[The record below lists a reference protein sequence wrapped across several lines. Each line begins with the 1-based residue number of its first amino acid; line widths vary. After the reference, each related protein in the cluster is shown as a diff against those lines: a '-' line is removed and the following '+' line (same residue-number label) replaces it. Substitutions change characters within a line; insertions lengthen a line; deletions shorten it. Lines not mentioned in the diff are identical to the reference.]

1 MFQPTR
7 LRHPDNDKLR
17 LYFEEL
23 YQRYEV
29 QQKVVKGKYYPL
41 IENYLEST
49 VNEII
54 SATKCQPRT
63 FIFRADLKFPAFMER
78 SSMHDNN
85 HVLSRF
91 FRFFK
96 YELTK
101 ASAPYRMSLRYIWA
115 REQDTSDKPHYH
127 LVIMLNKGV
136 FDSIGSPLPDEF
148 GSYTRQNIYHRM
160 MRSWLKA
167 MDFHH
172 EEPLG
177 QLITIGEHPMNGL
190 PWTGVLARHD
200 WCAINEAVYVCSYLC
215 KAYTKQIGQG
225 IQVFNTSQGKS
236 LIKPDV

>member
-7 LRHPDNDKLR
+7 SRHTDNDKLR
-17 LYFEEL
+17 LLFEEI
-23 YQRYEV
+23 YKGYDV
-29 QQKVVKGKYYPL
+29 QQKVEKGKYYPL
-41 IENYLEST
+41 IENYLDST
-49 VNEII
+49 IDEII

-85 HVLSRF
+85 RVLSRF
-91 FRFFK
+91 FSFFK
-96 YELTK
+96 YELRK

-115 REQDTSDKPHYH
+115 REQVTSDKPHYH

-136 FDSIGSPLPDEF
+136 FDSIGNPLPDEH

-167 MDFHH
+167 MGFHH
-172 EEPLG
+172 EAPLVG
-177 QLITIGEHPMNGL
+177 LIEIGKHPMNGL

-200 WCAINEAVYVCSYLC
+200 WCAINEAVYVCSYVC
-215 KAYTKQIGQG
+215 KAYTKHVGQG
-225 IQVFNTSQGKS
+225 VRVFGTSQRR
-236 LIKPDV
+236 